1 MKENIDGKIKLKESE
16 VSLKNILEMFPSGIL
31 FYNKTNGVFY
41 KNKYCIID
49 EQKMI
54 DIHVNIEN
62 NSKFKRLRD
71 DRLAKDNKYL
81 IFDSLFLKDSSKI
94 TLKDEIEYIYET
106 IYSSSD
112 NLHID
117 QKNSCSLNQLSNS
130 AHHSSPN
137 EYEVRDKLGNII
149 QEFNVKFSQIKISDY
164 DNVLM
169 IVLNDISEKARVKEA
184 KLSEKLKTVMLCSI
198 SHELR
203 SPANQ
208 INGVLSLLKPTLT
221 SSQQLSL
228 FHIATSSTEI
238 LCTKINDLLDY

>member
-1 MKENIDGKIKLKESE
+1 
-16 VSLKNILEMFPSGIL
+16 MFPSGIL
-31 FYNKTNGVFY
+31 FYNKMNGIFY

-49 EQKMI
+49 EQRML
-54 DIHVNIEN
+54 DIQVNVDN
-62 NSKFKRLRD
+62 NSKFKRLKD
-71 DRLAKDNKYL
+71 DNLAKDSKYL

-106 IYSSSD
+106 IYSSD
-112 NLHID
+112 NLNID
-117 QKNSCSLNQLSNS
+117 QKNSGSLNQQNNS
-130 AHHSSPN
+130 DHHSSPN
-137 EYEVRDKLGNII
+137 EYEVRDKLGNTI

-169 IVLNDISEKARVKEA
+169 IVLNDISEKARFKEA